1 MRLLPWAWRAQAPTR
16 TGPKCIWTTAGHA
29 CSEPRSGKPA
39 TCSLRGATDSSGL
52 GKDTGLPPWST
63 ELWESWGSGRFVP
76 LMVMHGPANSLHEAV
91 NSGAAAAAALQALC
105 NAGLWS
111 LLQINTICS
120 AEHVSFLHDTHSL
133 LPRWQ
138 HGERQRGPG
147 KGGKMWPRPFLT
159 PTHSFNSIACV
170 GEGH

>member
-1 MRLLPWAWRAQAPTR
+1 M
-16 TGPKCIWTTAGHA
+16 GV
-29 CSEPRSGKPA
+29 SGF
-39 TCSLRGATDSSGL
+39 
-52 GKDTGLPPWST
+52 
-63 ELWESWGSGRFVP
+63 GRFVP
-76 LMVMHGPANSLHEAV
+76 LMVMHGPANSLREAV

-138 HGERQRGPG
+138 HGESQQGPG
-147 KGGKMWPRPFLT
+147 KGGKMWPRPSLT
-159 PTHSFNSIACV
+159 PTHSFKPIACV
-170 GEGH
+170 GEGR

>member
-1 MRLLPWAWRAQAPTR
+1 MHAVTPLPVL
-16 TGPKCIWTTAGHA
+16 
-29 CSEPRSGKPA
+29 E
-39 TCSLRGATDSSGL
+39 GL
-52 GKDTGLPPWST
+52 GRARLFWARTSKREKTPGFSSHHKEPASSLEHRAVGVLGFGVLCPS
-63 ELWESWGSGRFVP
+63 E
-76 LMVMHGPANSLHEAV
+76 VMHGPANSLHKAV

-120 AEHVSFLHDTHSL
+120 GEHVSFLHDTHSL

-159 PTHSFNSIACV
+159 PTHSLKLHCLCGGRALVLDSCR
-170 GEGH
+170 

>member
-1 MRLLPWAWRAQAPTR
+1 MTPY
-16 TGPKCIWTTAGHA
+16 
-29 CSEPRSGKPA
+29 SGSPA
-39 TCSLRGATDSSGL
+39 TCGLGGTADPSGL
-52 GKDTGLPPWST
+52 GPPKGKRHSFHHKEPASSL
-63 ELWESWGSGRFVP
+63 ELRAVGVLGFGELCPSDGDAWP
-76 LMVMHGPANSLHEAV
+76 PANSLREAV

-120 AEHVSFLHDTHSL
+120 VEHVSFLHDTHSL

-138 HGERQRGPG
+138 RGERQRGLG

-159 PTHSFNSIACV
+159 QSHSFKPIAWV